1 MREAEEILKNKQRYR
16 LKNMRKIT
24 IAFFIS
30 LFLCIVFL
38 AAMVGWFYFENAKLQ
53 REALDYEK
61 KLNATSA
68 KLAKAN
74 DELIMLNRSLNELSA
89 ELDST
94 KQQLNMS
101 FEMLAEREVELNK
114 TKEELYKTIEE
125 LNTTKNILN
134 LTKYELAELT
144 EEVNDLEK
152 SINDSVAWFKEN
164 SLFSHSLDPFVYR
177 IERSCIKEKKL
188 NLACVS
194 FLTGKYLGINY
205 ISEYPDRLL
214 SLKDFTSRK
223 GGDCEDFALFFK
235 AMINTLK
242 KSHPEVVAEVWEKG
256 SGRYV
261 VYTEK
266 NENGLVEW
274 YIEGN
279 GISIDRLDLLNPYV
293 VCFAVDHNSG
303 HCVVALSE
311 KEIHSIEE
319 IDQLNGAAL
328 FEPQLGEYNGVI
340 GKQLILCEKGEPY
353 CERKPNHISFIITDD
368 DLFQFTNGSW
378 KSFAYYRQKTL
389 DAKEKL
395 LFYQNTTE

>member
-1 MREAEEILKNKQRYR
+1 MN
-16 LKNMRKIT
+16 NMRKIAV
-24 IAFFIS
+24 AFFVL

-38 AAMVGWFYFENAKLQ
+38 AAVAGWFYLENAKLQ
-53 REALDYEK
+53 REALAYEE

-68 KLAKAN
+68 KLAKTN
-74 DELIMLNRSLNELSA
+74 EEVRTLNRSLNELRA

-94 KQQLNMS
+94 RQQLNAS
-101 FEMLAEREVELNK
+101 FAALAEKEVELNN
-114 TKEELYKTIEE
+114 TKEELYKTKEE

-134 LTKYELAELT
+134 LTKYELIELT
-144 EEVNDLEK
+144 EEISGLEK

-164 SLFSHSLDPFVYR
+164 SLFSPSLDPFVYR
-177 IERSCIKEKKL
+177 IERDCIKEKKL
-188 NLACVS
+188 KLACVS
-194 FLTGKYLGINY
+194 FLTGRYLGINY

-214 SLKDFTSRK
+214 SLNDFTSRK

-242 KSHPEVVAEVWEKG
+242 KSHPEVVAEVWEEG
-256 SGRYV
+256 SGNYV

-266 NENGLVEW
+266 DESKVVEW
-274 YIEGN
+274 YTHGD
-279 GISIDRLDLLNPYV
+279 GISIDRLGSLNPYV
-293 VCFAVDHNSG
+293 ICFAVDYNSG
-303 HCVVALSE
+303 HCIVALSE

-328 FEPQLGEYNGVI
+328 FEPQTGEYNGVI
-340 GKQLILCEKGEPY
+340 GRQLVLCKNGEPN
-353 CERKPNHISFIITDD
+353 CESNPGHISFIITDD
-368 DLFQFTNGSW
+368 DLFQFNNGSW
-378 KSFAYYRQKTL
+378 KSFAYYGQKTL